1 MKKILHIVLIL
12 VAVSLSTQGFSQKI
26 RVACIGNSIT
36 AGYGLQNPEHEAYP
50 AALQNLLD
58 KKYHNYTNLFE
69 VKNFGISAR
78 TLLMKGDLP
87 WMKEPFFRD
96 VLNYNPNYIII
107 KLGTNDT
114 KPHNWKYGD
123 EFQKDLETMIA
134 ILQSLPSNPRII
146 LCYPIPVYENEWGI
160 RDEIL
165 VSDIIPIITRV
176 ANNNGFA
183 IVDLHSNMAKNLYLQ
198 DNVHPN
204 IEGSKVIAEKI
215 FNSVF
220 DNIEIVTEKE

>member
-36 AGYGLQNPEHEAYP
+36 AGYGLQNPEQEAYP

-58 KKYHNYTNLFE
+58 KKYNNYTNLFE
-69 VKNFGISAR
+69 VKNFGITAR

-146 LCYPIPVYENEWGI
+146 LCYPIPVYQNEWGI

-165 VSDIIPIITRV
+165 VNDIIPIITRV
-176 ANNNGFA
+176 ANNNGLA

-220 DNIEIVTEKE
+220 DNIEIVKEKE